1 LSSNIIFSGKP
12 KNLQKKGSFVDTTD
26 PNAPILAPCPAES
39 YCPGGTTL
47 TPISCPS
54 GTGTLGSPG
63 AGSSDQC
70 VPQDPCVPDPN
81 TCCSGP
87 ITQPGWP
94 FYGPYLCSGVGGFG
108 TNTAVDK
115 NVSQRR
121 GGGRRMGFH
130 RVILD
135 PPRRRRR
142 RLIPFFVPLFPCR
155 FPSNSSNPFRT
166 AAPAALHVAPTWPSR
181 AAPGPAPTSRRRAPT
196 AARAAPPAWAARR
209 ARAGPASAPVGR
221 PSAPTA
227 SPASSRPER
236 QSAPTA
242 RSSPA
247 RATPGES
254 AVFLSF
260 PLPSEPFFR
269 NRALRRFSVLCFLF
283 SSRSPPALSSPLSS
297 LLTVPPRPHPGAP
310 AASTAR
316 PAAPRPSPAAPA

>member
-1 LSSNIIFSGKP
+1 MIPPVSFFLLFGGGGGGGGVSSTDSPSDLSSNIIFSGKP

-94 FYGPYLCSGVGGFG
+94 FYGPYLCSGVGGLC

-121 GGGRRMGFH
+121 GGGGGWAFIVLFWTH
-130 RVILD
+130 LD
-135 PPRRRRR
+135 AEEDD
-142 RLIPFFVPLFPCR
+142 
-155 FPSNSSNPFRT
+155 SS
-166 AAPAALHVAPTWPSR
+166 
-181 AAPGPAPTSRRRAPT
+181 
-196 AARAAPPAWAARR
+196 
-209 ARAGPASAPVGR
+209 
-221 PSAPTA
+221 
-227 SPASSRPER
+227 
-236 QSAPTA
+236 
-242 RSSPA
+242 
-247 RATPGES
+247 
-254 AVFLSF
+254 
-260 PLPSEPFFR
+260 
-269 NRALRRFSVLCFLF
+269 LF
-283 SSRSPPALSSPLSS
+283 SSLFSPVVFPRIHPIHSELR
-297 LLTVPPRPHPGAP
+297 LLR
-310 AASTAR
+310 R
-316 PAAPRPSPAAPA
+316 RM